1 MWTIWEH
8 PLWENIVIGYVCL
21 QHYPAHTPI
30 DWAIGVY
37 MDIVIGIGIVIMWLK
52 TDILLFQVIVSILI
66 YFWWGAVQWVFALR
80 LSCAKACDLQVKGVD
95 FDFNICGWTV

>member
-37 MDIVIGIGIVIMWLK
+37 MGIVIGIVIVSLK
-52 TDILLFQVIVSILI
+52 TDILIQVIVSILI
-66 YFWWGAVQWVFALR
+66 YFWWGAVQWVRFALR